1 MSLTMFGLAG
11 VLQHSELA
19 ALLDSCGFHLS
30 ADQVLAVVQQADVNH
45 DGVVRKSCFSLY
57 T

>member
-30 ADQVLAVVQQADVNH
+30 ADQVLAVVQQADVNN
-45 DGVVRKSCFSLY
+45 DGVVRKNH
-57 T
+57 